1 MKKSLK
7 LASATLLISS
17 LPSYILA
24 QAQSSDGGS
33 ESAAE
38 ASVTTS
44 SSKKSAAAPETIESN
59 PVVTV
64 VKAGLPFSAAKNVSV
79 ANIVKIAQAGG
90 TLTNLKSS
98 ASAISLGKASVINI
112 VLAVDAGIKFSSA
125 GGAGFLDVAEKI
137 EKGQIKGSASVNL
150 TTLLADVRSNLNNGV
165 DLDAQIDFGI
175 TDTKTAV
182 QAGYTPADI
191 LETTNLNESDKAA
204 RKAVID
210 RVSAQ
215 VVAAQG
221 SDNEVDKDEL
231 ESIVGSG
238 DGDITEAQIN
248 AAKYATTVKA
258 LSSNSLL
265 TTAIDNVLADADY
278 SGPELQAA
286 LTEAVKIAD
295 IILADVSITSSTS
308 LPSPLNLKSLDDS
321 GYNTELVK
329 LLVNY
334 GAIGDKGSTLAAAAI
349 DGFSST
355 SSTSNK
361 LTDLLSSNSNP
372 NSADFIGL
380 LSTLTGDS
388 GIGDSDGDNNDFLN
402 PSKNTVLKVNLEQ
415 VNLISGSNIAIES
428 TDTDSKIDV
437 SSYLEKASNHA
448 NRKILVI
455 GAAKDLILKGNV
467 KFHNNNDVEDHA
479 LVLGAADELYFRS
492 VYNSSNSDD
501 YYNPDKITLEYTG
514 SNLGL
519 GSESEMRLINV
530 DIKTGGNL
538 SIGTLNNL
546 YIGQENI
553 DNMSTFSVGT
563 GGKNSDADNIYMYAN
578 ELIKVNG
585 LSFAGRVDDIYMD
598 AITIDLGNVTFPNH
612 SDVLLR
618 SRDGGLNFGQKD
630 RAVGDVNFI
639 ENVKYHNTT
648 LTESHFSGV
657 DGHINSEIKLPNG
670 RQAIKI
676 RKR

>member
-221 SDNEVDKDEL
+221 SDNEVDKDAL

-437 SSYLEKASNHA
+437 SSYLKKASNHA

-538 SIGTLNNL
+538 AIGTLNNL